1 MEDSH
6 ILTHLQRRYATM
18 LGELKDCDERKE
30 RLTADLAAME
40 AVMRLYRSDWNG
52 DGVAPRRP
60 SYGHRYLRQGQGI
73 QTALDVLR
81 EAARPMKV
89 REIVEEVMVRRGI
102 AKTEGAVKSLDSTIR
117 YCLEA
122 RVGDGVV
129 VATEQPKRFAVAL

>member
-1 MEDSH
+1 MEDAT
-6 ILTHLQRRYATM
+6 ILNHLQRRYATM
-18 LGELKDCDERKE
+18 LGELKDCDERSE
-30 RLTADLAAME
+30 RLKGELVPME
-40 AVMRLYRSDWNG
+40 CVIRLYRQDWNG
-52 DGVAPRRP
+52 EGVAPRRP

-89 REIVEEVMVRRGI
+89 REIVDQVMERRGI
-102 AKTEGAVKSLDSTIR
+102 AKTAASVKSLDSTIR

-129 VATEQPKRFAVAL
+129 IATEHPKRFAVG